1 MVSNQTPATVLA
13 AAVAVASP
21 AEPNWLLTLMHIAPP
36 MPPRTLLWGRRIF
49 ALAMLGALTGCS
61 TTGDFGEVR
70 PMLVRDDIHDWVG
83 RDATFGIPS
92 QFELTDDERQLRD
105 LAYPLIQAPYD
116 RQQPYSVAM
125 EYGAASTAGVTRT
138 SYANYLL
145 SSRYRSP
152 TARYAQMTEDI
163 RNDITRLPQF
173 FETAGRVIDL
183 DQKRRKSLAYVSSSP
198 AGEREEAFRRIRE
211 NTSLVSLVRT
221 RLAQRVAAYRYAL
234 ERVVVMTPS
243 PQAIEVEQAVN
254 RLQSL
259 IAHYRNPPRLWVR
272 EQSLASAR

>member
-1 MVSNQTPATVLA
+1 
-13 AAVAVASP
+13 
-21 AEPNWLLTLMHIAPP
+21 

-49 ALAMLGALTGCS
+49 ALMMLGAFTGCS

-83 RDATFGIPS
+83 RDATSGIPS
-92 QFELTDDERQLRD
+92 SFELTDDERQLRD
-105 LAYPLIQAPYD
+105 LGYPLIQAPYD
-116 RQQPYSVAM
+116 RQQPYSVGM
-125 EYGAASTAGVTRT
+125 EYGAAGTAGVTRT
-138 SYANYLL
+138 SYANHLL

-152 TARYAQMTEDI
+152 SARYAQMTEDI

-173 FETAGRVIDL
+173 FETAGRVLDI
-183 DQKRRKSLAYVSSSP
+183 DQKRRRSLAFVTSSP
-198 AGEREEAFRRIRE
+198 PGEREEALRRIRE
-211 NTSLVSLVRT
+211 NVSLVSLVRA

-243 PQAIEVEQAVN
+243 PQAVEVEQSLN

-259 IAHYRNPPRLWVR
+259 IAHYRNSPRPWVR